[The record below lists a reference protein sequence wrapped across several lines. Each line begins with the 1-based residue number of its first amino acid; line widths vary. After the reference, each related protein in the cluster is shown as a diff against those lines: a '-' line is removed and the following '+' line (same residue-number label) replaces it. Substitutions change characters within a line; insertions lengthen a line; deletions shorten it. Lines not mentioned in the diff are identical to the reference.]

1 MQKPIISTSSNRF
14 AWTMLF
20 VWFATCVF
28 MTIIYTIYPWE
39 PMDSFSR
46 RIWLYSGLAD
56 ILALSKL

>member
-1 MQKPIISTSSNRF
+1 MQKNIISISIIRF
-14 AWTMLF
+14 ALMMLF

-28 MTIIYTIYPWE
+28 MIIIYTIYPWE
-39 PMDSFSR
+39 PLDSFAR